1 MKKLFFIVI
10 ILLCLIGCSKDNTG
24 NNNDDNIVSYMEAK
38 EMIINDGAILVDV
51 RTEDEYNEEHISGA
65 VLLDVNNINE
75 DSAKNVINT
84 LDTEVIVYCK
94 SGNRSNQAKE
104 LLEDL
109 GYTKVYD
116 LGAMSNWEE

>member
-1 MKKLFFIVI
+1 MKKVFFVCFIMIVI
-10 ILLCLIGCSKDNTG
+10 ICGCSSNNT
-24 NNNDDNIVSYMEAK
+24 NSDLISYIDAK
-38 EMIINDGAILVDV
+38 EMIINDGAILIDV